1 MTFYLFGVTLKVF
14 LVRLIVA
21 DIVIQ
26 TLLKGMESLHISL
39 GCLLSLNFYWIE
51 YFCTHLIILGW
62 QAAAV
67 MVARRG

>member
-1 MTFYLFGVTLKVF
+1 MLTVLMALDQDNHIMTLYLFGETFKVF

-39 GCLLSLNFYWIE
+39 GCLLSLNS
-51 YFCTHLIILGW
+51 
-62 QAAAV
+62 
-67 MVARRG
+67 